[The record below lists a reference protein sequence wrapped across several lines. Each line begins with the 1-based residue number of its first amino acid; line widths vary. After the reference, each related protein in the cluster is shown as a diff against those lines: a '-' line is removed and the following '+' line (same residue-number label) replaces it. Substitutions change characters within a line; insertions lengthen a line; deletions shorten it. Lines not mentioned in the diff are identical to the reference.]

1 MEGIPIAIKDNF
13 CTKNIATTCASKMLQ
28 NFVPTYNATVVE
40 RLLDSG
46 AILMGK
52 TNLDEFGM
60 GYIHF
65 LQHFKYKF
73 SLNLYDML
81 LQIRNN

>member
-1 MEGIPIAIKDNF
+1 MEGIPVAIKDNF
-13 CTKNIATTCASKMLQ
+13 CTKNIITTCASKMLE

-60 GYIHF
+60 GYIKF
-65 LQHFKYKF
+65 L
-73 SLNLYDML
+73 
-81 LQIRNN
+81 

>member
-13 CTKNIATTCASKMLQ
+13 CTKNITTTCASKMLE

-65 LQHFKYKF
+65 LQHF
-73 SLNLYDML
+73 
-81 LQIRNN
+81 

>member
-13 CTKNIATTCASKMLQ
+13 CTKNITTTCASKMLE

-60 GYIHF
+60 GYHF
-65 LQHFKYKF
+65 LQHF
-73 SLNLYDML
+73 
-81 LQIRNN
+81 

>member
-1 MEGIPIAIKDNF
+1 
-13 CTKNIATTCASKMLQ
+13 MLE

-46 AILMGK
+46 VILMGK

-60 GYIHF
+60 GYIEF
-65 LQHFKYKF
+65 LQLFF
-73 SLNLYDML
+73 WLPQNL
-81 LQIRNN
+81 